1 MEGANIMEAKEKLQW
16 KTTEEELPPNKTLE
30 ALENLSNALKLAKG
44 QFKEQVDALKEELE
58 NKEK

>member
-1 MEGANIMEAKEKLQW
+1 MEAKEKLQW